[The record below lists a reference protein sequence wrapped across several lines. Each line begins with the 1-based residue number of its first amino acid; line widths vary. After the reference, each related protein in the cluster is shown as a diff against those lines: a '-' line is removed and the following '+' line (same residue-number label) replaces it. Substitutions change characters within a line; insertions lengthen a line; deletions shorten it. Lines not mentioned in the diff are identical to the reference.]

1 MLMAES
7 PMIVVENLHR
17 QVDGRVILRGIDL
30 EVERGE
36 ILAVMG
42 MSGCGKTTLLKCIGG
57 LIRPTAGHILL
68 DNIEI
73 TALSERELN
82 RVRRKIGMVFQYAAL
97 FDSLSVYENVAF
109 GLKRHFRLSEKEIRE
124 RVAAKLALV
133 GMEGTEQ
140 LMPSQLSGG
149 MQKRVG
155 LARALAMDPDVL
167 LYDEPTSGLD
177 PIIATIIDDLIV
189 SMRDRLG
196 VTSVV
201 VSHHIPSIFK
211 IADRVAMLHNHQV
224 EACGPAREIRA
235 STNPVVRQFI
245 EGSAQGPI
253 EVPRNA

>member
-1 MLMAES
+1 
-7 PMIVVENLHR
+7 
-17 QVDGRVILRGIDL
+17 
-30 EVERGE
+30 
-36 ILAVMG
+36 
-42 MSGCGKTTLLKCIGG
+42 
-57 LIRPTAGHILL
+57 
-68 DNIEI
+68 
-73 TALSERELN
+73 
-82 RVRRKIGMVFQYAAL
+82 
-97 FDSLSVYENVAF
+97 
-109 GLKRHFRLSEKEIRE
+109 
-124 RVAAKLALV
+124 
-133 GMEGTEQ
+133 
-140 LMPSQLSGG
+140 